1 MFIRKRI
8 SEHKPTACGPLS
20 IRNGCY
26 SFVNERRSPDRGQPI
41 HTRKCVDY
49 AGQIET
55 LSGSRA
61 IQISLFSSLPLR
73 QEASSDGN
81 PLAGDASMSE
91 LSAAQP
97 GYSNAGSES
106 RVLASSGTP
115 SNPWVQ
121 LIFGVICM
129 AMVANLQYGWTIFV
143 NPIDAKYHWGKAAIQ
158 VAFTLFVLF
167 ETWLVPFEAYLAD
180 RFGPRPLVMVGAF
193 LIALCWIIYS
203 RAATLSVLYVGAAIG
218 GMGTGLVYGTC
229 IGNAVKWF
237 EKRRGLAAGLTAAG
251 FGAGAALTIVPLTR
265 SLSASG
271 YQATLFKFAL
281 IQGIIVLV
289 SALALRKPPKGTVA
303 RQSNPNLLQAQVDS
317 TPMQTLQS
325 GLFWI
330 MYAAFV
336 LVAASGLMVTAQ
348 LAPIATGFKID
359 KVPVTLL
366 GFTIPALTFAL
377 SLNNLM
383 NGIGRPLFGWIS
395 DLIGRESMLF
405 LTFLAEGLA
414 VLALAKYGSNPVSFV
429 IVAALT
435 FLVWGD
441 IYSIFPA
448 LTSDHFGTKYA
459 RPNFALLYT
468 AKGCAALFVP
478 LGSVL
483 ALRTGSWFT
492 TLVVAALA
500 DVVAAFMMIA
510 IVRPMRL
517 REVRRQEA
525 AALSTAD

>member
-1 MFIRKRI
+1 M
-8 SEHKPTACGPLS
+8 S
-20 IRNGCY
+20 
-26 SFVNERRSPDRGQPI
+26 
-41 HTRKCVDY
+41 
-49 AGQIET
+49 
-55 LSGSRA
+55 
-61 IQISLFSSLPLR
+61 QISAAKPGVSADSEISSSIP
-73 QEASSDGN
+73 S
-81 PLAGDASMSE
+81 
-91 LSAAQP
+91 P
-97 GYSNAGSES
+97 G
-106 RVLASSGTP
+106 VQ

-121 LIFGVICM
+121 LVFGVVCM

-143 NPIDAKYHWGKAAIQ
+143 NPIHAQYQWEMSAIQ
-158 VAFTLFVLF
+158 WAFTLFVLF

-203 RAATLSVLYVGAAIG
+203 RAATLSMLYLGAAIG
-218 GMGTGLVYGTC
+218 GIGTGLVYGTC

-251 FGAGAALTIVPLTR
+251 FGAGAALTVVPLTR
-265 SLSASG
+265 SLSSSG
-271 YQATLFKFAL
+271 YQATFFKFAL
-281 IQGIIVLV
+281 IQGIVVLV
-289 SALALRKPPKGTVA
+289 AAVALKKPPKGTMA
-303 RQSNPNLLQAQVDS
+303 RQSNPHVLQTQVDR
-317 TPMQTLQS
+317 TPVQTLQS

-336 LVAASGLMVTAQ
+336 LVGASGLMVTAQ

-383 NGIGRPLFGWIS
+383 NGVGRPVFGWIS

-405 LTFLAEGLA
+405 LTFLAEGFA
-414 VLALAKYGSNPVSFV
+414 VLGLARYGSNPVSFV

-448 LTSDHFGTKYA
+448 LTSDQFGRKYA
-459 RPNFALLYT
+459 STNYALLYT

-478 LGSVL
+478 LGSVI
-483 ALRTGSWFT
+483 ALKTGSWFT
-492 TLVVAALA
+492 TLLVAALA
-500 DVVAAFMMIA
+500 DIVAAFIMIGL
-510 IVRPMRL
+510 VRPLRL
-517 REVRRQEA
+517 REARRQA
-525 AALSTAD
+525 ATALSPAD

>member
-1 MFIRKRI
+1 MSEI
-8 SEHKPTACGPLS
+8 SPAKPGYVSADS
-20 IRNGCY
+20 
-26 SFVNERRSPDRGQPI
+26 EM
-41 HTRKCVDY
+41 
-49 AGQIET
+49 
-55 LSGSRA
+55 SRA
-61 IQISLFSSLPLR
+61 LVS
-73 QEASSDGN
+73 
-81 PLAGDASMSE
+81 
-91 LSAAQP
+91 P
-97 GYSNAGSES
+97 GF
-106 RVLASSGTP
+106 R

-121 LIFGVICM
+121 LVFGVVCM

-143 NPIDAKYHWGKAAIQ
+143 NPIDARYHWGKAAIQ
-158 VAFTLFVLF
+158 LAFTIFILL

-180 RFGPRPLVMVGAF
+180 RFGPRPLVLVGAF
-193 LIALCWIIYS
+193 LIALCWVIYS
-203 RAATLSVLYVGAAIG
+203 RAATLSSLYVGAAIG
-218 GMGTGLVYGTC
+218 GIGTGLVYGTC

-281 IQGIIVLV
+281 IQGGVVFLA
-289 SALALRKPPKGTVA
+289 ALALKKPPKGSAA
-303 RQSNPNLLQAQVDS
+303 RQSNPNLLQTQVDS

-348 LAPIATGFKID
+348 LAPIATSFKID
-359 KVPVTLL
+359 KVPVALF

-377 SLNNLM
+377 SVNNLM

-395 DLIGRESMLF
+395 DVIGRESMLF
-405 LTFLAEGLA
+405 LTFLAEGFA
-414 VLALAKYGSNPVSFV
+414 VLALARYGSNPVGFV

-448 LTSDHFGTKYA
+448 LTSDQFGKKYA
-459 RPNFALLYT
+459 TTNYALLYT

-478 LGSVL
+478 LGSVI
-483 ALRTGSWFT
+483 ALKTGSWFT
-492 TLVVAALA
+492 TLLVAALA
-500 DVVAAFMMIA
+500 DIAAAFIMIGL
-510 IVRPMRL
+510 VRPLRM

-525 AALSTAD
+525 TALSPAD

>member
-1 MFIRKRI
+1 M
-8 SEHKPTACGPLS
+8 
-20 IRNGCY
+20 
-26 SFVNERRSPDRGQPI
+26 
-41 HTRKCVDY
+41 
-49 AGQIET
+49 
-55 LSGSRA
+55 SG
-61 IQISLFSSLPLR
+61 I
-73 QEASSDGN
+73 
-81 PLAGDASMSE
+81 
-91 LSAAQP
+91 SAAQP
-97 GYSNAGSES
+97 GYPNAGSETS
-106 RVLASSGTP
+106 SALISSGFR

-121 LIFGVICM
+121 LVFGVICM

-143 NPIDAKYHWGKAAIQ
+143 NPIDARYHWGKAAIQ
-158 VAFTLFVLF
+158 VAFTLFILL

-203 RAATLSVLYVGAAIG
+203 RAATLSMLYLGAAIG
-218 GMGTGLVYGTC
+218 GIGTGLVYGTC

-265 SLSASG
+265 SLSSSG
-271 YQATLFKFAL
+271 YQATFFKFAL
-281 IQGIIVLV
+281 IQGGVVLV
-289 SALALRKPPKGTVA
+289 AALALKKPPKGAAV
-303 RQSNPNLLQAQVDS
+303 RQLNPHLLQTQVDS
-317 TPMQTLQS
+317 RPMQTLRS
-325 GLFWI
+325 ALFWI

-377 SLNNLM
+377 SINNVM
-383 NGIGRPLFGWIS
+383 NGIGRPVFGWLS
-395 DLIGRESMLF
+395 DLIGRESTLF
-405 LTFLAEGLA
+405 LTFLAEGFA

-448 LTSDHFGTKYA
+448 LTSDHFGRKYA
-459 RPNFALLYT
+459 TTNYALLYT

-478 LGSVL
+478 LGSYV
-483 ALRTGSWFT
+483 AVKTGSWFT
-492 TLVVAALA
+492 TLLVAAVA
-500 DVVAAFMMIA
+500 DIAAAFLMIG

-517 REVRRQEA
+517 REVRRQA
-525 AALSTAD
+525 TALSTAD

>member
-1 MFIRKRI
+1 MP
-8 SEHKPTACGPLS
+8 E
-20 IRNGCY
+20 
-26 SFVNERRSPDRGQPI
+26 
-41 HTRKCVDY
+41 
-49 AGQIET
+49 
-55 LSGSRA
+55 
-61 IQISLFSSLPLR
+61 FSS
-73 QEASSDGN
+73 
-81 PLAGDASMSE
+81 
-91 LSAAQP
+91 AQP
-97 GYSNAGSES
+97 VNSSAVSETGSS
-106 RVLASSGTP
+106 LVSSGFR
-115 SNPWVQ
+115 SNPWMQ
-121 LIFGVICM
+121 LVFGVVCM

-143 NPIDAKYHWGKAAIQ
+143 NPIDARYHWGKAAIQ

-180 RFGPRPLVMVGAF
+180 RFGPRPLVMVGAI
-193 LIALCWIIYS
+193 LIAFCWMIYS
-203 RAATLSVLYVGAAIG
+203 WATTLSTLYLGAAIG
-218 GMGTGLVYGTC
+218 GIGTGLVYGTC

-265 SLSASG
+265 SLRASG
-271 YQATLFKFAL
+271 YQATLFKFAV
-281 IQGIIVLV
+281 IQGAVILIA
-289 SALALRKPPKGTVA
+289 ALALKKPPKATVA
-303 RQSNPNLLQAQVDS
+303 RQSNPNLVQTQVDS
-317 TPMQTLQS
+317 TPLQTLQS

-395 DLIGRESMLF
+395 DIIGRESMLF
-405 LTFLAEGLA
+405 FTFLAEGFA
-414 VLALAKYGSNPVSFV
+414 VLALARYGSNPVSFV

-448 LTSDHFGTKYA
+448 LTSDHFGKKYA
-459 RPNFALLYT
+459 TTNYALLYT

-478 LGSVL
+478 LGSII
-483 ALRTGSWFT
+483 ALKTGSWFT
-492 TLVVAALA
+492 TLLIAALA
-500 DVVAAFMMIA
+500 DVAAAFLMIGV
-510 IVRPMRL
+510 VRPLRL
-517 REVRRQEA
+517 REVRSQEA
-525 AALSTAD
+525 TALSAAD

>member
-1 MFIRKRI
+1 
-8 SEHKPTACGPLS
+8 
-20 IRNGCY
+20 
-26 SFVNERRSPDRGQPI
+26 
-41 HTRKCVDY
+41 
-49 AGQIET
+49 
-55 LSGSRA
+55 
-61 IQISLFSSLPLR
+61 
-73 QEASSDGN
+73 
-81 PLAGDASMSE
+81 MS
-91 LSAAQP
+91 SAAQP
-97 GYSNAGSES
+97 SYSS
-106 RVLASSGTP
+106 ASSETSGALLP
-115 SNPWVQ
+115 SGFRSNPWVQ

-143 NPIDAKYHWGKAAIQ
+143 NPIHARYQWATSDIQ
-158 VAFTLFVLF
+158 WAFTLFVLF

-193 LIALCWIIYS
+193 LIALCWIVYS
-203 RAATLSVLYVGAAIG
+203 RAASLNALYLGAAIG
-218 GMGTGLVYGTC
+218 GIGTGLVYGTC

-251 FGAGAALTIVPLTR
+251 FGAGAALTVVPLTR

-271 YQATLFKFAL
+271 YQATFFKFAL
-281 IQGIIVLV
+281 IQGSVVLLA
-289 SALALRKPPKGTVA
+289 ALALKKPPKGSAV
-303 RQSNPNLLQAQVDS
+303 RQTNPRLLQTQVDS

-405 LTFLAEGLA
+405 LTFLAEGFA
-414 VLALAKYGSNPVSFV
+414 VLALARYGSNPVSFV

-448 LTSDHFGTKYA
+448 LTSDQFGKKYA
-459 RPNFALLYT
+459 STNYALLYT

-478 LGSVL
+478 LGSVI

-492 TLVVAALA
+492 TLLVSALA
-500 DVVAAFMMIA
+500 DIVAAFLMIGV
-510 IVRPMRL
+510 VRPL
-517 REVRRQEA
+517 RVRELKRHDA
-525 AALSTAD
+525 TALVSAD

>member
-1 MFIRKRI
+1 MAIRWPEKAFMPEI
-8 SEHKPTACGPLS
+8 
-20 IRNGCY
+20 
-26 SFVNERRSPDRGQPI
+26 
-41 HTRKCVDY
+41 
-49 AGQIET
+49 
-55 LSGSRA
+55 
-61 IQISLFSSLPLR
+61 
-73 QEASSDGN
+73 
-81 PLAGDASMSE
+81 
-91 LSAAQP
+91 SAAQP
-97 GYSNAGSES
+97 DASSAGS
-106 RVLASSGTP
+106 VTSSALI
-115 SNPWVQ
+115 SSSFSSKPWVQ
-121 LIFGVICM
+121 LVFGVICM

-143 NPIDAKYHWGKAAIQ
+143 NPIDARYHWGKAAIQ
-158 VAFTLFVLF
+158 VAFTLFILL

-218 GMGTGLVYGTC
+218 GIGTGLVYGTC

-281 IQGIIVLV
+281 IQGAVV
-289 SALALRKPPKGTVA
+289 FVAALALKKPPKGATV
-303 RQSNPNLLQAQVDS
+303 RPSNPRLLQTQGDC

-325 GLFWI
+325 GLFWV

-359 KVPVTLL
+359 RVPVTLL

-383 NGIGRPLFGWIS
+383 NGVGRPVFGWLS
-395 DLIGRESMLF
+395 DVIGRESTLF
-405 LTFLAEGLA
+405 LTFLAEGFA

-429 IVAALT
+429 IVAGLT

-448 LTSDHFGTKYA
+448 LTSDHFGKKYA
-459 RPNFALLYT
+459 STNYALLYT

-478 LGSVL
+478 LGSL
-483 ALRTGSWFT
+483 IALRTGSWFT
-492 TLVVAALA
+492 TLLIAAVA
-500 DVVAAFMMIA
+500 DVVAAFLMIGV
-510 IVRPMRL
+510 VRPMRV
-517 REVRRQEA
+517 REVRRHRPPS
-525 AALSTAD
+525 LSTAD

>member
-1 MFIRKRI
+1 
-8 SEHKPTACGPLS
+8 
-20 IRNGCY
+20 
-26 SFVNERRSPDRGQPI
+26 
-41 HTRKCVDY
+41 
-49 AGQIET
+49 
-55 LSGSRA
+55 
-61 IQISLFSSLPLR
+61 
-73 QEASSDGN
+73 
-81 PLAGDASMSE
+81 
-91 LSAAQP
+91 
-97 GYSNAGSES
+97 
-106 RVLASSGTP
+106 
-115 SNPWVQ
+115 
-121 LIFGVICM
+121 M

-143 NPIDAKYHWGKAAIQ
+143 NPIHARYQWATSDIQ
-158 VAFTLFVLF
+158 WAFTLFVLF

-203 RAATLSVLYVGAAIG
+203 RAASLNELYLGAAVG
-218 GMGTGLVYGTC
+218 GIGTGLVYGTC

-251 FGAGAALTIVPLTR
+251 FGAGAALTVVPLTR

-271 YQATLFKFAL
+271 YQATLFRFAL
-281 IQGIIVLV
+281 IQGSVVLV
-289 SALALRKPPKGTVA
+289 AALALKKPPKGTAV
-303 RQSNPNLLQAQVDS
+303 RQTNPRLLQTQVDS

-359 KVPVTLL
+359 KVPVALF

-383 NGIGRPLFGWIS
+383 NGIGRPVFGWIS

-405 LTFLAEGLA
+405 FTFLAEGFA
-414 VLALAKYGSNPVSFV
+414 VLALARYGSNPVSFV

-448 LTSDHFGTKYA
+448 LTSDHFGKKYA
-459 RPNFALLYT
+459 STNYALLYT

-478 LGSVL
+478 LGSVI
-483 ALRTGSWFT
+483 ALRTGSWFS
-492 TLVVAALA
+492 TLLVSALA
-500 DVVAAFMMIA
+500 DIVAAFLMIA
-510 IVRPMRL
+510 VVRPLRL
-517 REVRRQEA
+517 RELKGHEPT
-525 AALSTAD
+525 ALVSAD

>member
-1 MFIRKRI
+1 M
-8 SEHKPTACGPLS
+8 
-20 IRNGCY
+20 
-26 SFVNERRSPDRGQPI
+26 
-41 HTRKCVDY
+41 
-49 AGQIET
+49 
-55 LSGSRA
+55 
-61 IQISLFSSLPLR
+61 
-73 QEASSDGN
+73 DGN
-81 PLAGDASMSE
+81 LPGGDVAMS
-91 LSAAQP
+91 SAAQP
-97 GYSNAGSES
+97 SYSS
-106 RVLASSGTP
+106 ASSETSGALLP
-115 SNPWVQ
+115 SGFRSNPWVQ

-143 NPIDAKYHWGKAAIQ
+143 NPIHARYQWATSDIQ
-158 VAFTLFVLF
+158 WAFTLFVLF

-193 LIALCWIIYS
+193 LIALCWIVYS
-203 RAATLSVLYVGAAIG
+203 RAASLNALYLGAAIG
-218 GMGTGLVYGTC
+218 GIGTGLVYGTC

-251 FGAGAALTIVPLTR
+251 FGAGAALTVVPLTR

-271 YQATLFKFAL
+271 YQATFFKFAL
-281 IQGIIVLV
+281 IQGSVVLLA
-289 SALALRKPPKGTVA
+289 ALALKKPPKGSAV
-303 RQSNPNLLQAQVDS
+303 RQTNPRLLQTQVDS

-405 LTFLAEGLA
+405 LTFLAEGFA
-414 VLALAKYGSNPVSFV
+414 VLALARYGSNPVSFV

-448 LTSDHFGTKYA
+448 LTSDQFGKKYA
-459 RPNFALLYT
+459 STNYALLYT

-478 LGSVL
+478 LGSVI

-492 TLVVAALA
+492 TLLVSALA
-500 DVVAAFMMIA
+500 DIVAAFLMIGV
-510 IVRPMRL
+510 VRPL
-517 REVRRQEA
+517 RVRELKRHEA
-525 AALSTAD
+525 TALVSAD

>member
-1 MFIRKRI
+1 M
-8 SEHKPTACGPLS
+8 
-20 IRNGCY
+20 
-26 SFVNERRSPDRGQPI
+26 
-41 HTRKCVDY
+41 
-49 AGQIET
+49 
-55 LSGSRA
+55 
-61 IQISLFSSLPLR
+61 
-73 QEASSDGN
+73 DGN
-81 PLAGDASMSE
+81 PGGDVSMS
-91 LSAAQP
+91 SAAQP
-97 GYSNAGSES
+97 AYSSAGSET
-106 RVLASSGTP
+106 SGAGFR

-121 LIFGVICM
+121 LIFGVVCM

-143 NPIDAKYHWGKAAIQ
+143 NPIDARYHWGKAAIQ
-158 VAFTLFVLF
+158 VAFTLFILL

-180 RFGPRPLVMVGAF
+180 RFGPRPLVIVGAF
-193 LIALCWIIYS
+193 LIALCWIVYS
-203 RAATLSVLYVGAAIG
+203 RAASLSALYLGAAIG
-218 GMGTGLVYGTC
+218 GVGTGLVYGTC

-281 IQGIIVLV
+281 IQGSVV
-289 SALALRKPPKGTVA
+289 FVAALALKKPPKGLAT
-303 RQSNPNLLQAQVDS
+303 RQSNPRLLQTQVDS
-317 TPMQTLQS
+317 APMQTLQS

-359 KVPVTLL
+359 KVPVTLF

-377 SLNNLM
+377 SINNLM
-383 NGIGRPLFGWIS
+383 NGAGRPVFGWLS
-395 DLIGRESMLF
+395 DLIGRESTLF
-405 LTFLAEGLA
+405 LTFLAEGFA
-414 VLALAKYGSNPVSFV
+414 VLALAKYGSHPVSFV
-429 IVAALT
+429 IVAGLT

-448 LTSDHFGTKYA
+448 LTSDHFGKKYA
-459 RPNFALLYT
+459 STNYALLYT

-478 LGSVL
+478 LGSVI

-500 DVVAAFMMIA
+500 DIVAAFLMIGV
-510 IVRPMRL
+510 VRPL
-517 REVRRQEA
+517 RVR
-525 AALSTAD
+525 AALVSAD